1 MFIFLYIMFLFLHKI
16 YTSPALHLMVRAD
29 TPNVTATASTVATT
43 PSPVGGSTT
52 STTTNTTASSGNVT
66 QLANN
71 TLSTAQPTG
80 NATVSLPSGNATL
93 SLPSGNKTSANGK
106 DSATVA
112 SSNGTKTQG
121 GSAGGHTGTFS
132 WSSVLG
138 EAEVSKENSEE
149 CPHGILQCVCD
160 AMADFVYGSSEEKG
174 DDDDDDD
181 NGWKPM
187 GIFYWDLTQEVFH
200 QLMSQNTVKIEIYF
214 KTLKIKWE

>member
-29 TPNVTATASTVATT
+29 TPNVTATAATGSTVATT

-71 TLSTAQPTG
+71 TLSTAQPSGNGTVSLPSG

-121 GSAGGHTGTFS
+121 GGAPSGGHTGTFS

-160 AMADFVYGSSEEKG
+160 AMADFVYGSSEEK

-181 NGWKPM
+181 DDKLTN
-187 GIFYWDLTQEVFH
+187 GIFGIFG
-200 QLMSQNTVKIEIYF
+200 
-214 KTLKIKWE
+214 